1 MLYRGVFNMIVKLII
16 HKNEQEISIW
26 NEAGDRLY
34 YSDKEK
40 DVKLSKDLLLVIK
53 KDDVLIKDAK
63 TQAPTEQRMHGY
75 FNAYWLKGIVQLKKR
90 AEGYVW

>member
-1 MLYRGVFNMIVKLII
+1 MIVKLII
-16 HKNEQEISIW
+16 HKNLQEISIW
-26 NEAGDRLY
+26 NKEGDRLY

-40 DVKLSKDLLLVIK
+40 DVQLAKDLLLVIK

-75 FNAYWLKGIVQLKKR
+75 FNAMWKNRIVQLMKR
-90 AEGYVW
+90 TEGYNW